1 MLPGVGAFAD
11 GMAALCESGLA
22 APLVEKAR
30 AGTPLLGIC
39 LGMQMLFEESSEG
52 GAHAGLGLVPGRVQ
66 RLPAQALDGAPQP
79 VPNIGWCALQPAGGR
94 KDFSGTPLAGIGPGA
109 QCYFVHSYEAKPAQA
124 ACRLADISYG
134 GRPVCAAVQS
144 GRVLGCQFHP
154 EKSAGSGWPFC
165 RVFCAWR
172 SRPAGQR
179 GKRTACANLQYRVNL
194 QCRKE
199 VLNMSRVPE
208 LFGSM
213 VFSESVMRDRLPKN
227 VYRALCATI
236 REGRALDPAVADV
249 VAAAMKDWAV
259 SKGATHFTHWFQP

>member
-1 MLPGVGAFAD
+1 MRVTVVDYGRSNLLSVCRALAALGAQPQLAQTPEQVRRAGALVLPGVGAFAD

-22 APLVEKAR
+22 APLVEKVR

-154 EKSAGSGWPFC
+154 EKSA
-165 RVFCAWR
+165 R
-172 SRPAGQR
+172 AGL
-179 GKRTACANLQYRVNL
+179 AVLQGFLRMA
-194 QCRKE
+194 QQA
-199 VLNMSRVPE
+199 
-208 LFGSM
+208 G
-213 VFSESVMRDRLPKN
+213 
-227 VYRALCATI
+227 
-236 REGRALDPAVADV
+236 
-249 VAAAMKDWAV
+249 
-259 SKGATHFTHWFQP
+259 GATG